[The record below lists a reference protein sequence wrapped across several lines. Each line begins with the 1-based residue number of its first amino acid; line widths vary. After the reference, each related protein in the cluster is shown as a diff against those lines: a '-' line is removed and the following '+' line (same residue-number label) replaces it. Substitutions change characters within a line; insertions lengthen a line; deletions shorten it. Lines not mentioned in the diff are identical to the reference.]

1 MILKIIMSITLI
13 IISMFQFV
21 FCEESQ
27 KITGTVLNE
36 DGDTIENVSIQ
47 IKELNLGTVSDNSGY
62 FSLSVNPGVYKLLF
76 SHIGY
81 ENLIIDLESG
91 ENKKN
96 KIILRINSIKNRQLV
111 VTANKI
117 ADGRPADV

>member
-1 MILKIIMSITLI
+1 MSITLI

-76 SHIGY
+76 SHI
-81 ENLIIDLESG
+81 
-91 ENKKN
+91 
-96 KIILRINSIKNRQLV
+96 
-111 VTANKI
+111 
-117 ADGRPADV
+117 